1 MATNHGERQNVPV
14 DPNARWEKRDV
25 NIKALFIFGFWMAV
39 VLAVTMVGM
48 NFAFKAF
55 KKASPMGPTRSPM
68 VQEGAREIPSAPL
81 LQVHPHRELQDYCDA
96 QQKDVS
102 TYAWIDQASGVVRI
116 PVDRAEELI
125 LAKGLPARTVAEA
138 AAAGSPEIAPATVSG
153 DTDVQGQCGYLTEP
167 TLADKERAEAKEHEE
182 AEGSE
187 K

>member
-1 MATNHGERQNVPV
+1 MATKHGEKHDVPV
-14 DPNARWEKRDV
+14 DASAGWEKRDV
-25 NIKALFIFGFWMAV
+25 NIKGLFIFAFWMAV
-39 VLAVTMVGM
+39 VLLVTMVGM
-48 NFAFKAF
+48 NFTFKSF

-102 TYAWIDQASGVVRI
+102 TYAWIDQPSGVVRI

-125 LAKGLPARTVAEA
+125 LAKGLPARSAAEA
-138 AAAGSPEIAPATVSG
+138 AAAGAPVIAPATVAG

-167 TLADKERAEAKEHEE
+167 TLADKERQEALEREEAK
-182 AEGSE
+182 GRE

>member
-1 MATNHGERQNVPV
+1 MATKDLDKHDVPV

-25 NIKALFIFGFWMAV
+25 NIKGLFIFGFWMAV

-55 KKASPMGPTRSPM
+55 KTANPMGPTRSPM
-68 VQEGAREIPSAPL
+68 VQEGARTIPAPPL

-116 PVDRAEELI
+116 PVDRAEDLI
-125 LAKGLPARTVAEA
+125 LAKGLPARTAAEA
-138 AAAGSPEIAPATVSG
+138 AAAGSPNIAPATVSG
-153 DTDVQGQCGYLTEP
+153 DTDVQGQCGFITEP
-167 TLADKERAEAKEHEE
+167 TLADKERAEAEAREKE
-182 AEGSE
+182 EG